1 MSAAIGQIV
10 SDLTAG
16 RPFVFMVM
24 PYGEKYPVFL
34 AVQRAVEATLG
45 LACLRADHAKASGHD
60 LLSKIHLLLERAEL
74 VIAEISPT
82 SQPDPTSPNVFY
94 EIGYA
99 KALQK
104 PLLLLI
110 EEGQAVPTD
119 LKGLE
124 VIRYSGSRSSFE
136 QFGAELCEHLK
147 TRLTS
152 RTALLRDMLLAD
164 EPRPSF
170 AVASPKYPTGDSRIP
185 GHVKDRKTFGDNL
198 GVLGLISAFGTMLGE
213 HADIELISGRF
224 CDLNISESPANL
236 YLIGSY
242 KANDLSREVLEK
254 LQLGS
259 PLSFR
264 FGPYPG
270 EEHIKDHRVVMY
282 RRTNGTEE
290 MLEGDRKILEIEG
303 WEVHT
308 VDYGI
313 IVRGPHPRFP
323 GRIAMVMAGA
333 HSLGTGAACV
343 AATNSRLI
351 SLIQEKLPK
360 DVRLSD
366 KQRTIYAY
374 VKGKV
379 DVNDNHLYANGV
391 EILEAGELKPSSPVT
406 G

>member
-1 MSAAIGQIV
+1 
-10 SDLTAG
+10 
-16 RPFVFMVM
+16 M

-34 AVQRAVEATLG
+34 AVQGAVESTLG

-74 VIAEISPT
+74 VIAEISAT
-82 SQPDPTSPNVFY
+82 GQPDPTSPNVFY

-110 EEGQAVPTD
+110 EEGQTVPTD

-124 VIRYSGSRSSFE
+124 VIRYGGSRSSFE
-136 QFGAELCEHLK
+136 HFAAELREHLK

-170 AVASPKYPTGDSRIP
+170 AVASPKYPTENSRIP
-185 GHVKDRKTFGDNL
+185 GQVRDRKTFGDNL
-198 GVLGLISAFGTMLGE
+198 GVLGLIAAFGTMLGE
-213 HADIELISGRF
+213 HADLDLISGRF
-224 CDLNISESPANL
+224 YDPSISEFPANL
-236 YLIGSY
+236 YLVGSLKVNKLAGEILEALQIGSPQ
-242 KANDLSREVLEK
+242 R
-254 LQLGS
+254 
-259 PLSFR
+259 FR
-264 FGPYPG
+264 FGHYPG
-270 EEHIKDHRVVMY
+270 EENIGDYRVAMF
-282 RRTNGTEE
+282 RRNNERDAEVIIEGEE
-290 MLEGDRKILEIEG
+290 RAVEIEG
-303 WEVHT
+303 WKVHT
-308 VDYGI
+308 VDYGL
-313 IVRGPHPRFP
+313 IVRGPHPKFP

-333 HSLGTGAACV
+333 HSLGSGAACL

-360 DVRLSD
+360 DVRLAD

-374 VKGKV
+374 VKGTV
-379 DVNDNHLYANGV
+379 DESDHHLYAEGV
-391 EILEAGELKPSSPVT
+391 EVLEAGELQTSRPEAGRK
-406 G
+406 